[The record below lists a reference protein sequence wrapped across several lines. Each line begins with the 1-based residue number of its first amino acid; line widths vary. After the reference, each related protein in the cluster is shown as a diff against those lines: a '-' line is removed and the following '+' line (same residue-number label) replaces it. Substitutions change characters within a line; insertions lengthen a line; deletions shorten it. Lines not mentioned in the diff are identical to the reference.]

1 MIFYK
6 QEGGRM
12 KPQTK
17 ASMKYNLK
25 TYDRIEITV
34 PKGDKAEIQA
44 YAESKGVS
52 VNQLIKELLKQAG
65 VYKEDETDGNTK
77 Q

>member
-1 MIFYK
+1 
-6 QEGGRM
+6 M

-25 TYDRIEITV
+25 AYDRIEITV

-44 YAESKGVS
+44 YAESKGIS

>member
-34 PKGDKAEIQA
+34 PKGHKAEIQA
-44 YAESKGVS
+44 YAESKGIS

-65 VYKEDETDGNTK
+65 AYKEDDI
-77 Q
+77 

>member
-1 MIFYK
+1 
-6 QEGGRM
+6 M

-44 YAESKGVS
+44 HAKNKGVS
-52 VNQLIKELLKQAG
+52 VNQLIKELLDRDINEARREA
-65 VYKEDETDGNTK
+65 KE
-77 Q
+77 

>member
-1 MIFYK
+1 
-6 QEGGRM
+6 M

-34 PKGDKAEIQA
+34 PKGYKAEIQA

-52 VNQLIKELLKQAG
+52 VNQLIKELLYREIKG
-65 VYKEDETDGNTK
+65 EDKHGNTK

>member
-1 MIFYK
+1 
-6 QEGGRM
+6 M

-34 PKGDKAEIQA
+34 PKGDRAKIQA
-44 YAESKGVS
+44 HAKSKDIS
-52 VNQLIKELLKQAG
+52 VNQLIKELLE
-65 VYKEDETDGNTK
+65 KELNK
-77 Q
+77 

>member
-1 MIFYK
+1 
-6 QEGGRM
+6 M

-34 PKGDKAEIQA
+34 PKGDRAKIQA
-44 YAESKGVS
+44 HAKSKGVS
-52 VNQLIKELLKQAG
+52 VNQLIKELLEMDINEARR
-65 VYKEDETDGNTK
+65 EAEE
-77 Q
+77 